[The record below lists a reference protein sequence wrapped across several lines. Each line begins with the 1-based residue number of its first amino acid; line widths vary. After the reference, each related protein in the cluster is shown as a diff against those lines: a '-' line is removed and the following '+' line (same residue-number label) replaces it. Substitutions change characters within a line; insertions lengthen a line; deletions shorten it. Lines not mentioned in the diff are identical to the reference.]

1 MMARCPLDSSSAA
14 ATECGRPTQ
23 FISSI
28 VISLM
33 VAISIAWT
41 RARPAFQREACQEHF
56 SQSHDH
62 RKSAESRAHTI
73 YFGTC
78 DSQGPELEPGW
89 EPNST
94 SNEIALT
101 FRASQIFPNGVRYI
115 DRTPK

>member
-1 MMARCPLDSSSAA
+1 M
-14 ATECGRPTQ
+14 
-23 FISSI
+23 
-28 VISLM
+28 SLM
-33 VAISIAWT
+33 IAISIAWT

-62 RKSAESRAHTI
+62 HKSAESRAHHL
-73 YFGTC
+73 FRHVRLP
-78 DSQGPELEPGW
+78 GPELEPGW

-101 FRASQIFPNGVRYI
+101 FRASQVFPYGVRYI